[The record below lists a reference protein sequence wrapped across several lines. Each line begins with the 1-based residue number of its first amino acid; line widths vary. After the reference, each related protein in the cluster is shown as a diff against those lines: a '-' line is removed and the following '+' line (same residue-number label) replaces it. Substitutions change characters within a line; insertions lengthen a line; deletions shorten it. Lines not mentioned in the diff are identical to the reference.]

1 MPNVIGLTQKFQ
13 PILDEIY
20 QKASMTARMDAP
32 TKPVSFAGSP
42 TVQIFT
48 TNVVG
53 LGNYGRNTGYPA
65 GDVVAGWVPYTL
77 TQDRGRE
84 LMIDRMDD
92 EETLGMAFG
101 TLAGEFMRTGVVP
114 EVDAYRFATYAS
126 TPGIQVVPVPEAVTS
141 ANILAAIDAAKL
153 ALNAAQVPTEG
164 RILYMSETALAALEG
179 AITRTLANEGTVD
192 RRVMRFD
199 GMDVIMVPQT
209 RFYTAIDLDN
219 GANPATGGFAK
230 GAPPNAGLNINFMM
244 LHPSAV
250 LQATKHADLKIFDP
264 DENQDFDGWKIQYR
278 LYHDCFVYTN
288 KAQGIYLHH
297 DVI

>member
-1 MPNVIGLTQKFQ
+1 MPNVIGLAQKFQ

-20 QKASMTARMDAP
+20 QMAALTGRLDAP
-32 TKPVSFAGSP
+32 TKPVNFGGAN
-42 TVQIFT
+42 VVNIFT

-53 LGNYGRNTGYPA
+53 LGNYVRNTGYPV
-65 GDVVAGWVPYTL
+65 GDVTAAWVPYTL

-84 LMIDRMDD
+84 WMMDRMDD

-101 TLAGEFMRTGVVP
+101 TLATEVMRTSVVP

-126 TPGIQVVPVPEAVTS
+126 TPGIQQVAVPVALTS
-141 ANILAAIDAAKL
+141 ANVLAAIDAAKL
-153 ALNAAQVPTEG
+153 ALNQAQVPPDG
-164 RILYMSETALAALEG
+164 RILYVSDTVLAALEG
-179 AITRTLANEGTVD
+179 AVNRTLANENTVD

-209 RFYTAIDLDN
+209 RFYTAITLDPGLVPN
-219 GANPATGGFAK
+219 AGGFARQN
-230 GAPPNAGLNINFMM
+230 PPAGFNVNFLM

-264 DENQDFDGWKIQYR
+264 DTNQSMDAWKIQYR

-288 KAQGIYLHH
+288 KLNGVYLHR
-297 DVI
+297 DVV